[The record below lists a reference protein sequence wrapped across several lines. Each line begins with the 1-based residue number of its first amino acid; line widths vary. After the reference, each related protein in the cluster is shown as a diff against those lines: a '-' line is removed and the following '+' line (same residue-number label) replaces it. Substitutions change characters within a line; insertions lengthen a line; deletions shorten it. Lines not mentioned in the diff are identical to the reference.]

1 MNWWRSRKCTQ
12 LVRVSAKVA
21 QNSCFRR
28 CLQLECLFA
37 PTTWE
42 GRRHRSDWQLPPF
55 PADPKPL
62 TRCNEWPWATWTLT
76 PPGDSTPFCGPRTS
90 LQGPPPPG
98 EVSQRASAAQGT
110 RASRPLSWSTPR
122 KLSCNAPIVSTG
134 WRCDDPQSL
143 QRFWQQLACRLSR
156 RGNGWQLLST
166 EQKIHFKTSCRPAVA
181 RLWFSFFNLWK
192 WRQYSVWMKSQ
203 AKEFAAMISIFR
215 SV

>member
-76 PPGDSTPFCGPRTS
+76 PATPPLSVAPGPPCKALLLLVRSASGPRQ
-90 LQGPPPPG
+90 LRAPEPPG
-98 EVSQRASAAQGT
+98 LSAGPHLGSSAAT
-110 RASRPLSWSTPR
+110 H
-122 KLSCNAPIVSTG
+122 
-134 WRCDDPQSL
+134 
-143 QRFWQQLACRLSR
+143 
-156 RGNGWQLLST
+156 QLLEMRRPTISPTLLTAAGMQIIKTGKLLAAVINRT
-166 EQKIHFKTSCRPAVA
+166 ENTFQD
-181 RLWFSFFNLWK
+181 
-192 WRQYSVWMKSQ
+192 
-203 AKEFAAMISIFR
+203 
-215 SV
+215 